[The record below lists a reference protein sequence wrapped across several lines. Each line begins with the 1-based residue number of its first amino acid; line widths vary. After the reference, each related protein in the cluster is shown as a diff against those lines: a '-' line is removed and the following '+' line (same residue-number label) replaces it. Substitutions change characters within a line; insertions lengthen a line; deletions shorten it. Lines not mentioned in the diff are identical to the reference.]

1 MLAGKVTLLL
11 RKTLKDF
18 DHVVYDAVSKP
29 KVQRTTK
36 KVCGLVNQTSQHPHK
51 TEVSRGLKPIETLGN
66 VAVSIGE
73 ALSLGRVEPRRGEG
87 HCGLRLFALRR
98 SKRKNPPLADARP
111 SPNSSHDS
119 EREGYFSSTARPK
132 AMTRNSR
139 YRASAKDSCRSR
151 PVRSA
156 VQFQTSTIQ
165 AGGHIAGRSLRLAPT
180 SPICRSNTQSAS
192 LMAPGSLEFRDGAAG
207 ARPAVHAV
215 PRRMSSA
222 VPGADSAAVS
232 CPNVV

>member
-87 HCGLRLFALRR
+87 HCGLRLFDLRR

-111 SPNSSHDS
+111 SRNGRVMEGRRVGPPTWNCTTSIWEGPVLFRTVQPNRTRRGKADSSEDVKH
-119 EREGYFSSTARPK
+119 EGY
-132 AMTRNSR
+132 
-139 YRASAKDSCRSR
+139 
-151 PVRSA
+151 
-156 VQFQTSTIQ
+156 Q
-165 AGGHIAGRSLRLAPT
+165 
-180 SPICRSNTQSAS
+180 
-192 LMAPGSLEFRDGAAG
+192 LEFHTDSLWRTRGAFL
-207 ARPAVHAV
+207 
-215 PRRMSSA
+215 
-222 VPGADSAAVS
+222 
-232 CPNVV
+232 